1 MIPSKKRSSAELAA
15 AAILSSSHLRKK
27 RTIKKSVDESN
38 VPIDLRQH
46 DDDEDDDPSIV
57 TINDELL
64 KRLSQG
70 RIMKITLLFIRS
82 FFFYSKDFA
91 YLDQRTGLR
100 WIARKTR
107 SQPMSTLL
115 SRFSWKPK
123 INHYE
128 KYSDAIRISK
138 TSLVCRIHLSS
149 RRRFETNC
157 SCENSGDHSTETRAT
172 LGIVANRSIDQ
183 LSERSSKLETNEDR
197 LNPLSPLVSRHTK
210 NTRQRKI

>member
-1 MIPSKKRSSAELAA
+1 MILSKKRSSAELAA

-38 VPIDLRQH
+38 GPIDLRQH
-46 DDDEDDDPSIV
+46 DDDDNDDPSIV

-70 RIMKITLLFIRS
+70 RISKITLLFIRS

-138 TSLVCRIHLSS
+138 TWPEFVEFISLLVVDSKRTVPVRTPETTRQKLVQPWASWRI
-149 RRRFETNC
+149 
-157 SCENSGDHSTETRAT
+157 
-172 LGIVANRSIDQ
+172 
-183 LSERSSKLETNEDR
+183 DR
-197 LNPLSPLVSRHTK
+197 LTSYLNDLVRRKQTK
-210 NTRQRKI
+210 ID